1 MPARLS
7 DRQVTAFRHFM
18 ACGSVSDAARR
29 MMTAQPGVTR
39 LLRELEH
46 DVGFALFERVR
57 GRLVPTPEARLFQRE
72 VERAWIGMEQLRET
86 AERIRTRQL
95 GGLRI
100 SAMPLLGMTFL
111 PDVIAAFRATHPG
124 AFVQLSNYRSAQVVD
139 EVITQRCDLGLAIV
153 GDSDERFE
161 TRRFTLPGVCVMP
174 ADHPLAARDMLEPED
189 FRGRELIVFETHDPL
204 RQALERWLNA
214 AGVGFEAVLEV
225 SLALQAVR
233 LVMNGQGIAVVDPIN
248 AAVLA
253 GAGVVQR
260 PIAGALDT
268 DFCILTPR
276 EQPLSQLAQ
285 AFIALFEREYE
296 RAIATSTA
304 TDDSRQRLK

>member
-18 ACGSVSDAARR
+18 ECGSVSDAARR

-46 DVGFALFERVR
+46 DIGFALFERIR
-57 GRLVPTPEARLFQRE
+57 GRLIPTPEARLFQRE

-86 AERIRTRQL
+86 AERIRTRQS

-111 PDVIAAFRATHPG
+111 PDIVALFRGSHPG
-124 AFVQLSNYRSAQVVD
+124 TFVQLSNYRSAQVID

-153 GDSDERFE
+153 GDTDDRFE
-161 TRRFTLPGVCVMP
+161 TRHFTLPGVCVMP
-174 ADHPLAARDMLEPED
+174 ADHPLAALKVLEPED
-189 FRGRELIVFETHDPL
+189 FRDRELIVFETHDPL

-214 AGVGFEAVLEV
+214 AGIEFKTSVEV
-225 SLALQAVR
+225 SLALQAIR
-233 LVMNGQGIAVVDPIN
+233 LVMQGQGIAVVDPIN
-248 AAVLA
+248 AAIFPHA
-253 GAGVVQR
+253 GLTQR
-260 PIAGALDT
+260 PLAETLDT

-285 AFIALFEREYE
+285 DFIALFEREYQCAVAPLRE
-296 RAIATSTA
+296 C
-304 TDDSRQRLK
+304 RQE